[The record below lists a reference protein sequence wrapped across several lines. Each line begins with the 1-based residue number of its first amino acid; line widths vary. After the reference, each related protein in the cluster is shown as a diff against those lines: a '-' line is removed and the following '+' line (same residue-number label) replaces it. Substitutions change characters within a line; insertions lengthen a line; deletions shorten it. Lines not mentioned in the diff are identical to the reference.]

1 MGKTIKFDNK
11 IVVNVKEENKSC
23 KYLILT
29 NDLFGGIGKSLL
41 IVTQKMGKRVRNFR
55 SRLACD

>member
-1 MGKTIKFDNK
+1 MGEIKKIDNK
-11 IVVNVKEENKSC
+11 IVANVKEENKSC
-23 KYLILT
+23 KYFILT
-29 NDLFGGIGKSLL
+29 NDLFRGIVKSIL

>member
-1 MGKTIKFDNK
+1 MGETITFENK

-23 KYLILT
+23 KYFILT
-29 NDLFGGIGKSLL
+29 NDLFEGIGKSLL